1 MGRVCS
7 SCGKDRNA
15 YMILVGKPEEKRPL
29 GRPSRRWKNYN
40 KMDHTETELSVTK

>member
-15 YMILVGKPEEKRPL
+15 YMILVGKPEGMRRLGSTRP
-29 GRPSRRWKNYN
+29 RWQDDN
-40 KMDHTETELSVTK
+40 KMDPR